1 MEEEKV
7 ILSKWTAFFFLV
19 VAASLHV
26 VSSAGELSTYIVQM
40 DLSAMPRAFGGH
52 RSWYAS
58 ALSAATSASAAENL
72 VYVYEHAIH
81 GFSARLSDAQLRELK
96 RFPGFVSCRRDVL
109 LRPDTT
115 HTFEFLRLNQAGGLW
130 PAARYG
136 EDVIIGVVDSG
147 IWPESESFRDDGM
160 GAVPARWRG
169 ACEEGTAFNSACNKK
184 LIGARFFNK
193 GFLAENPNATILVNS
208 PRDTDG
214 HGTHTSSTAA
224 GNYAEGAS
232 FFGYAAGTSRGV
244 APRARLAVYKVL
256 WERGAFASDIIAGVD
271 SAIADGVDVI
281 SLSLGLDDVPL
292 YDDPVAIATFAA
304 VEKGVFVAT
313 SAGNR
318 GPFLGLLHNG
328 APWLLTVGASTVD
341 RVFSGTVALG
351 NGAVIAGTSL
361 YPWSTS
367 PLRRLPLVSMGACK
381 ESSLLNQIRDKIVVC
396 QANGTL
402 DSVIER
408 VTAAGVAGGLFISA
422 SAFIEYNLHFSL
434 PATIVSPEEGQAV
447 LAYINSSP
455 NPTANFRF
463 QKTSLGTTPAPAVPP
478 YTSRGP
484 GLSCHGVL
492 KPDLVAPGSL
502 VLASWPENVFATVVS
517 SRALFSP
524 FNILSGSSM
533 ACPHAAGVAALLK
546 AVHPQWSPAAI
557 RSAMMTTADPLD
569 NTLEPIKDLAEKSK
583 PATPLAMGSGQ
594 INPTRAMD
602 PGLVYD
608 AGPAD
613 YVNLLCAMNHTEEQ
627 IFTITRSRGVNC
639 SDSSPDLNYPS
650 FIAFFKHAETTNSVR
665 KFKRTVT
672 NVADGGWTYRS
683 RVTSVKGFAIRVSP
697 EVLVFKEKDEMQRF
711 ELTVEA
717 RVGMKPQQVLHG
729 ALTWED
735 DDGKH
740 TVRSPIVATTFIP
753 HAPRKNGP

>member
-1 MEEEKV
+1 
-7 ILSKWTAFFFLV
+7 
-19 VAASLHV
+19 
-26 VSSAGELSTYIVQM
+26 M

-193 GFLAENPNATILVNS
+193 GFLAENPDATIL
-208 PRDTDG
+208 
-214 HGTHTSSTAA
+214 
-224 GNYAEGAS
+224 
-232 FFGYAAGTSRGV
+232 
-244 APRARLAVYKVL
+244 VL

-318 GPFLGLLHNG
+318 GPSLGLLHNG

-447 LAYINSSP
+447 LAYINNSP